1 MLLSYEDYSVAVL
14 EAGACKIPFVFGRS
28 ISFDYPCCIAV
39 SGAKFV
45 SPVDAVMIF
54 FIAEFSNIALTSLC
68 MWFDTK
74 SPTFNFMG
82 DGELVSANKNV
93 AIALALGLVF
103 AVLYGLFT
111 MIGGFL
117 PTFAGIPIKHGAK
130 SIMGLLLIVSGVAA
144 ALGLVLLFV
153 KLNKRYNKLYQ

>member
-1 MLLSYEDYSVAVL
+1 MVRYQIAHVQLH
-14 EAGACKIPFVFGRS
+14 GRRRACLGKQ
-28 ISFDYPCCIAV
+28 
-39 SGAKFV
+39 
-45 SPVDAVMIF
+45 
-54 FIAEFSNIALTSLC
+54 
-68 MWFDTK
+68 
-74 SPTFNFMG
+74 
-82 DGELVSANKNV
+82 NV